1 MYPGEIVE
9 EAEVEEIYED
19 PKHPYTQLLFHSIL
33 TDERKLQKITD
44 VEQNRQDAAAEGCPF
59 YHRCMS
65 RSDGCREKRPERIN
79 LNPEGSAPHWV
90 KCFKYQS

>member
-1 MYPGEIVE
+1 YLGEIVE

-44 VEQNRQDAAAEGCPF
+44 VEQSREDASANGCPF

-65 RSDGCREKRPERIN
+65 RSDLCREKRPERIN
-79 LNPEGSAPHWV
+79 LNPEGSTPHWV